1 MASRREVGSTGSSS
15 SGFISPKLRCH
26 CGNYAVVRTVKNGPN
41 VGMKF
46 YGCLKWPVT
55 DCEFFQWVNW
65 NMANVNRDVG
75 DVRFRLLEKDTI
87 IGEKE
92 IEINFMKETLKKVE
106 LKLESKDEEL
116 RDTKR
121 ELSCTRIELMK
132 ALRNENNFS
141 LSLFLSWVFLP
152 SF

>member
-1 MASRREVGSTGSSS
+1 MASRREVGSM
-15 SGFISPKLRCH
+15 
-26 CGNYAVVRTVKNGPN
+26 RTVKNGPN

-46 YGCLKWPVT
+46 YGCPKWPVT

-65 NMANVNRDVG
+65 NMDNSNVVNRDVE

-92 IEINFMKETLKKVE
+92 IEISFMKETLKKVE
-106 LKLESKDEEL
+106 LKLESKDKEL
-116 RDTKR
+116 KDIKM

-132 ALRNENNFS
+132 ASRN
-141 LSLFLSWVFLP
+141 
-152 SF
+152 